1 MPQYPAPRLSNRLT
15 AMAASLLCNLG
26 LAAFI
31 AVPDSSAFAAET
43 HASMKSGVTLP
54 NQALT
59 SRATVVQLPRV
70 VVYGKRSSAQ
80 GKVTQE
86 RPQPQQPA

>member
-31 AVPDSSAFAAET
+31 AVPDSSAFAAQSPSA
-43 HASMKSGVTLP
+43 ASSSVTP
-54 NQALT
+54 NNPALI
-59 SRATVVQLPRV
+59 SRAMVVQLPRV
-70 VVYGKRSSAQ
+70 VIYGKRAGAQ
-80 GKVTQE
+80 GKATE
-86 RPQPQQPA
+86 GRPQPQRPA